1 MENDTDNGRLTE
13 QPRGRSWR
21 PSSLPCTRYSLS
33 ASPSVASRLLF
44 PVPDSAHTTIG
55 RWLVMGAGQ
64 STASTQNPP
73 RALHV
78 LRVTPSSPA
87 SETTIEPYFD
97 FVVGYK
103 GDSLASNNSIDASE
117 LERIVEG
124 HEGRTLN
131 LLVWNSKSQETRS
144 TSHASSSYSWAACEL
159 DSACCH
165 SCPHCPLARLVV
177 PSCEHTRPPRARGGT

>member
-1 MENDTDNGRLTE
+1 MKTFLMENDTDNGRLTE

-131 LLVWNSKSQETRS
+131 LLVWNSKSTDTRG
-144 TSHASSSYSWAACEL
+144 TSAVFSISVSILERYAHAFSRSG
-159 DSACCH
+159 
-165 SCPHCPLARLVV
+165 PHCTVARLVF
-177 PSCEHTRPPRARGGT
+177 PTC